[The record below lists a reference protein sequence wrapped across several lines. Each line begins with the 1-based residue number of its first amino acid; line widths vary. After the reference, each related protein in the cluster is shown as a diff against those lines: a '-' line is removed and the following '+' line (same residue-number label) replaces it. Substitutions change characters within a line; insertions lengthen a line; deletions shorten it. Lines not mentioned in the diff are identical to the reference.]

1 MMTDNRAPAPPVL
14 KALFSDM
21 TTDAVNKS
29 SEDVEMKPYDYELI
43 QKIPS
48 AIEAIDALVN
58 PLFEFSDNDEVSEKQ
73 FRIKCK
79 DAGSLAYK
87 LFEKLYESRQTLDAL
102 QSVIPILKGELKKR
116 DEEDKKKDAELM
128 KLRQVVD
135 SRSQKEYRGNE

>member
-1 MMTDNRAPAPPVL
+1 
-14 KALFSDM
+14 M

-73 FRIKCK
+73 FMIKHPPLIR
-79 DAGSLAYK
+79 DFLQLGS
-87 LFEKLYESRQTLDAL
+87 FS
-102 QSVIPILKGELKKR
+102 S
-116 DEEDKKKDAELM
+116 
-128 KLRQVVD
+128 
-135 SRSQKEYRGNE
+135 